1 MHKGIMGLANG
12 GDPDESKLRKWQ
24 GRRRAGTGGA
34 RPGVLTSR
42 FSTAR
47 LLEEAKRNA
56 LIHDSVKSLVRR
68 VAQDHEIHNVDVD
81 YEDIFNREVRGFPSA
96 KEGQTNKTVAELLGI
111 TSDDITN
118 TKGSLGTL
126 LPEDIN
132 IAYADAREIEANRL
146 AQSRQTTKTKR
157 ARQQGRGSES
167 GSKFLVDESD
177 ARSGGRSTK
186 GPVNRTA
193 AGPGMPGTDKGP
205 VNRTAAGPGMPRK
218 ETPKVYILSDG
229 TKTAPMTRARAN
241 ELDQLTDN
249 PRGARLRKFQKKFVS
264 PAFDPLT
271 GEFDAAKLSEINKK
285 TTVSFDPY
293 TGTYTETPGKMVA
306 ADPKNW
312 TPEQVLKQTIE
323 KPLEGANDATL
334 KVVAEGLEDQF
345 VGTIEQE
352 AKKVATSGG
361 RVTAGHAA
369 PEYIFNRRTVPIT
382 EVPVGQ
388 KIKDWLDYLRNNA
401 GRGKITPNV
410 VGKAVGK
417 LINTKAMMA
426 AGAALLGKM
435 GGPLVDQVLAV
446 EELGDAGLP
455 EPPMTQAERNAMTS
469 YYEDLM
475 APDLGVMSPDLD
487 FEEFFGDKPEP
498 GTPMLDV
505 LGIR

>member
-1 MHKGIMGLANG
+1 
-12 GDPDESKLRKWQ
+12 
-24 GRRRAGTGGA
+24 
-34 RPGVLTSR
+34 
-42 FSTAR
+42 
-47 LLEEAKRNA
+47 
-56 LIHDSVKSLVRR
+56 
-68 VAQDHEIHNVDVD
+68 
-81 YEDIFNREVRGFPSA
+81 
-96 KEGQTNKTVAELLGI
+96 
-111 TSDDITN
+111 
-118 TKGSLGTL
+118 
-126 LPEDIN
+126 
-132 IAYADAREIEANRL
+132 
-146 AQSRQTTKTKR
+146 
-157 ARQQGRGSES
+157 
-167 GSKFLVDESD
+167 
-177 ARSGGRSTK
+177 
-186 GPVNRTA
+186 
-193 AGPGMPGTDKGP
+193 MPGTDKGP